1 MVNGLGFSRSPL
13 GATLSP
19 MDDDIRRDIAF
30 ALSKHI
36 RSNRP
41 GDADEARMMAAA
53 DVLRHLRLCG
63 WKIEKDARDPGTDQR
78 AP

>member
-1 MVNGLGFSRSPL
+1 
-13 GATLSP
+13 
-19 MDDDIRRDIAF
+19 MDDDIRRDIAL

-41 GDADEARMMAAA
+41 RDADEVRMIAAA

-63 WKIEKDARDPGTDQR
+63 WKIEKDAPEPETGQR
-78 AP
+78 AR